1 MIQGMEHLPY
11 MDRLKEL
18 GQFIPKKSLGTY
30 ESGLAV
36 SEEGLKEIRRQIRS
50 LSVWWQEKGIW
61 FQMKWE
67 EIQSGYKEEVIYSQS
82 GEAQEQVT

>member
-36 SEEGLKEIRRQIRS
+36 SEEGL
-50 LSVWWQEKGIW
+50 
-61 FQMKWE
+61 
-67 EIQSGYKEEVIYSQS
+67 
-82 GEAQEQVT
+82 